1 MRHWPRA
8 GVSEAPAAPGE
19 AVVDG
24 EALGLSFA
32 AAADGDRGEDQDSR
46 HEKAR
51 AQGVKA
57 SFAPDTDSPGVG
69 PPPVA

>member
-24 EALGLSFA
+24 EALGLSSPLQPTVI
-32 AAADGDRGEDQDSR
+32 E
-46 HEKAR
+46 AR
-51 AQGVKA
+51 AKTAGTRRRGLKA
-57 SFAPDTDSPGVG
+57 
-69 PPPVA
+69 